1 MLGSMI
7 FIWSLVLVAGIAVA
21 LKAQGGMRTALR
33 VAKGNALMMAP
44 RMPLALIGAGF
55 LATLLPQESI
65 GPLIGEDSGWRGVLI
80 ASAVGGLVPSGPIV
94 SFPLAIAL
102 VKAGAGLP
110 QTVAFL
116 TAWSV
121 VALHRLIV
129 WEIPLL
135 GPGFAALRLSSS
147 WFLPPLAGAIAG
159 AWLALLR

>member
-1 MLGSMI
+1 MLGSLI
-7 FIWSLVLVAGIAVA
+7 FIWLLALAAGIALA
-21 LKAQGGMRTALR
+21 LRPAGGLRAALR
-33 VAKGNALMMAP
+33 VAKGNALLMAP

-55 LATLLPQESI
+55 LSTLLPQESI
-65 GPLIGEDSGWRGVLI
+65 APWIGEDSGWRGVLL

-102 VKAGAGLP
+102 VKAGAGTA

-121 VALHRLIV
+121 VALHRLVV

-147 WFLPPLAGAIAG
+147 WFLPPLAGALAG
-159 AWLALLR
+159 LWLSLLR